1 MQFHKTHQMLLLRFL
16 GVFVA
21 LRIHNKSE
29 PRKSP
34 ETQVHFA
41 HSHSIGL
48 WLAMRAQTGLY
59 ESDKHTSQHAHQ
71 ECAHMHACVHVPQI
85 QSGVLNRLSLS
96 LNLTPLFVHSFFL
109 LSITKTSSAACWS
122 VAANRVIASYIESL
136 LLIYTYSYI
145 IEHCKSQAKKKTH
158 KHIYIIWVRKCAC
171 VSDVSAWTGS
181 TRIRKPI
188 RLWAH
193 ILLAIYIYSL
203 LERQQMQVIA
213 FDRICELAALM
224 LLSAIRNKQL
234 LTTKMRNSVIDGVGL
249 VVLRWG

>member
-16 GVFVA
+16 DVFVA

-85 QSGVLNRLSLS
+85 QSGVFNRLSLS
-96 LNLTPLFVHSFFL
+96 LNLTPLFVLPFFL
-109 LSITKTSSAACWS
+109 LSITKTSSAAWWS

-145 IEHCKSQAKKKTH
+145 IEHCKSQAKKKH
-158 KHIYIIWVRKCAC
+158 VNIFILFECESVRAWVMCLRELDRHASESRSDFERIFCLRFIYIV
-171 VSDVSAWTGS
+171 
-181 TRIRKPI
+181 
-188 RLWAH
+188 
-193 ILLAIYIYSL
+193 Y
-203 LERQQMQVIA
+203 
-213 FDRICELAALM
+213 
-224 LLSAIRNKQL
+224 
-234 LTTKMRNSVIDGVGL
+234 
-249 VVLRWG
+249 